1 MHMKPGYARI
11 NSLLED
17 ADAKKKSA
25 KVHKWQKFEKFNFPL
40 VESNEIFD
48 QLRYY
53 FNFIKDSYVN
63 INNIKG
69 SGQVDLVKMI
79 FD

>member
-1 MHMKPGYARI
+1 MNIKPSYARI

-48 QLRYY
+48 
-53 FNFIKDSYVN
+53 
-63 INNIKG
+63 
-69 SGQVDLVKMI
+69 
-79 FD
+79 

>member
-1 MHMKPGYARI
+1 MKNHKTTDTKQYSEKMSIKPSYARI

-17 ADAKKKSA
+17 TDAKKKSA

-48 QLRYY
+48 
-53 FNFIKDSYVN
+53 
-63 INNIKG
+63 
-69 SGQVDLVKMI
+69 
-79 FD
+79 